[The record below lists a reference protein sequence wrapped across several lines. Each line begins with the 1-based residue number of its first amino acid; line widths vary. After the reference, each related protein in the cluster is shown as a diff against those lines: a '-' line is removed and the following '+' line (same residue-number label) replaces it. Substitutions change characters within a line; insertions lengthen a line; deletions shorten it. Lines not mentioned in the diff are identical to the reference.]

1 MRWMAQVET
10 KAQET
15 EDQFEERKVG
25 RQGANRRAL
34 RGQSA

>member
-1 MRWMAQVET
+1 MAQVEV

-15 EDQFEERKVG
+15 EDQFEERQVG
-25 RQGANRRAL
+25 RQGPSRRAL